1 MNGRT
6 MSAHGLPAAFAAALL
21 VACAGTAAAAPPDN
35 CEEIRSAIEQKIR
48 RVGLDKITVTALE
61 PGASAPGQVVGRC
74 AQGTRLIV
82 YRREIRTLDDIAA
95 AKAASAPP
103 AAAPKPVPVIT
114 ECRDGSAPVNGAC
127 PKK

>member
-1 MNGRT
+1 MNRGWQ
-6 MSAHGLPAAFAAALL
+6 HAAIAVAVLAAS
-21 VACAGTAAAAPPDN
+21 AGTASAAPADN
-35 CEEIRSAIEQKIR
+35 CEEIRSAIDQKIR

-95 AKAASAPP
+95 AKATSAP
-103 AAAPKPVPVIT
+103 AAAPRPAPVIT

>member
-1 MNGRT
+1 MNGRGFRAT
-6 MSAHGLPAAFAAALL
+6 LAVAVLAAG
-21 VACAGTAAAAPPDN
+21 AGIAAAAPPDN
-35 CEEIRSAIEQKIR
+35 CEEIRSAIDQKIR

-82 YRREIRTLDDIAA
+82 YRREIRTEADIAA
-95 AKAASAPP
+95 ARAASTPP
-103 AAAPKPVPVIT
+103 AAAPKPAPVIT

>member
-1 MNGRT
+1 MNRKP
-6 MSAHGLPAAFAAALL
+6 LRAALTAAGL
-21 VACAGTAAAAPPDN
+21 AAVAPHAAAAPPDN
-35 CEEIRSAIEQKIR
+35 CEEIRSAIDQKIR
-48 RVGLDKITVTALE
+48 RVGLDRITVTALE

-82 YRREIRTLDDIAA
+82 YRREIRTEADIAA
-95 AKAASAPP
+95 AVAASAPP